1 MNRIGAALLISAAFV
16 SQAAFAAFT
25 SGMSASALQAEVR
38 AQSTQG
44 KSALEIARAALAAG
58 VAADSLTSAMLQANI
73 ASGTAIEAILRA
85 GGDAALVQSAALAN
99 RVSQSVITAAADR
112 AGVTL
117 PSSGP
122 LAGGG
127 GSGSGFGPT
136 GNTGGPPGA
145 GGGGPGSRR

>member
-1 MNRIGAALLISAAFV
+1 MKRIGAALLVFAAFV

-25 SGMSASALQAEVR
+25 GGMTASALQTEIR
-38 AQSTQG
+38 AQQTQG

-58 VAADSLTSAMLQANI
+58 VAADSLTSAMLQAGI

-85 GGDAALVQSAALAN
+85 GGDAGLVQSAALAN

-117 PSSGP
+117 PSTGPFAGSG
-122 LAGGG
+122 
-127 GSGSGFGPT
+127 GSGFGPT

>member
-1 MNRIGAALLISAAFV
+1 MKRIGAALLISAAFV

-25 SGMSASALQAEVR
+25 SGMSASALQAEIR
-38 AQSTQG
+38 AQQTQG

-58 VAADSLTSAMLQANI
+58 VAADSLTSAMLQAGV

-85 GGDAALVQSAALAN
+85 GGDAGLVQSAALAN
-99 RVSQSVITAAADR
+99 RVSQTIITAAADR

-117 PSSGP
+117 PSTGP
-122 LAGGG
+122 FAGGG
-127 GSGSGFGPT
+127 GGSGFGPT